1 MNATRKK
8 RRKVKRPLLHKHT
21 HTVDHAKTVAT
32 AEKEG
37 ELSEFKAG
45 CGRI

>member
-1 MNATRKK
+1 MNDTRKK
-8 RRKVKRPLLHKHT
+8 RRKVNRPILHKQT
-21 HTVDHAKTVAT
+21 HTVDHDKTVAT

-45 CGRI
+45 CGCI